1 MEIYDV
7 IIIGAGPAG
16 LTAAVYAGRYLLNTI
31 VIGVT
36 PGGTMTEAHKVCNFP
51 SYKSI
56 SGIELMQK
64 IIEQVRDLGIDIKQ
78 EEVKEIKIQENQ
90 KFSGLQKS
98 KTIFAENKIFE
109 VKTNNSTY
117 KTKKIILA
125 IGRKKEKLNVK
136 GEEKFLGKGVSYCT
150 ICDASF
156 FKNKIVAVIGG
167 SNAALTS
174 ALLLA
179 ENAKKVY
186 LIYRKGKF
194 FRAEPFW
201 IKQVEKNKKIKTMF
215 NSNVKEIYGDEKV
228 KGVKLNN
235 EKDIEVSG
243 IFIEIGSIPNKE
255 FPKQLNLETEESY
268 IKINKKQETSIKGI
282 YAAGDITNNSL
293 KQMITAC
300 GEGAIAAT
308 SAYEEIKLRKDV
320 KGGKRND

>member
-1 MEIYDV
+1 MEIYDL

-16 LTAAVYAGRYLLNTI
+16 LTAAIYARRYLLNTI
-31 VIGVT
+31 IIGRT
-36 PGGTMTEAHKVCNFP
+36 PGGTITEAHKVCNFP

-56 SGIELMQK
+56 SGIELMK
-64 IIEQVRDLGIDIKQ
+64 KTIEQVKDLGIDIKQ
-78 EEVKEIKIQENQ
+78 EEVKEIK
-90 KFSGLQKS
+90 K
-98 KTIFAENKIFE
+98 NKIFE
-109 VKTNNSTY
+109 VKTNNLTY

-136 GEEKFLGKGVSYCT
+136 GEDKFLGKGVSYCAV
-150 ICDASF
+150 CDASF

-167 SNAALTS
+167 SNAALTT

-186 LIYRKGKF
+186 IIYRKEKF
-194 FRAEPFW
+194 FRAEPLW
-201 IKQVEKNKKIKTMF
+201 VKQVEKNKKIKTLF
-215 NSNVKEIYGDEKV
+215 NSNLKEIYGDEKV
-228 KGVKLNN
+228 KGAKLNN
-235 EKDIEVSG
+235 EKDIKVSG

-255 FPKQLNLETEESY
+255 FPKQLNLETEKGY

-293 KQMITAC
+293 KQIITAC

-308 SAYEEIKLRKDV
+308 STYKEIKKDQ
-320 KGGKRND
+320 K

>member
-1 MEIYDV
+1 MEIYDL
-7 IIIGAGPAG
+7 IIVGAGPAG

-31 VIGVT
+31 VIGIT
-36 PGGTMTEAHKVCNFP
+36 PGGTITEAHKVCNFP

-56 SGIELMQK
+56 SGIELIKK
-64 IIEQVRDLGIDIKQ
+64 IIEQVKDLGIDIKQ
-78 EEVKEIKIQENQ
+78 EEVKEIK
-90 KFSGLQKS
+90 K
-98 KTIFAENKIFE
+98 NKIFE

-136 GEEKFLGKGVSYCT
+136 GEDKFLGKGVSYCAV
-150 ICDASF
+150 CDASF

-179 ENAKKVY
+179 KHAKKVY
-186 LIYRKGKF
+186 IIYRKEKF
-194 FRAEPFW
+194 FRAEPLW
-201 IKQVEKNKKIKTMF
+201 VKQVGKNKKIKTLF
-215 NSNVKEIYGDEKV
+215 NSNLKEIYGDEKV
-228 KGVKLNN
+228 KGAKLNN
-235 EKDIEVSG
+235 EKDIKVSG

-255 FPKQLNLETEESY
+255 FPKQLNLETEKGY

-308 SAYEEIKLRKDV
+308 SAYKEIKKDQ
-320 KGGKRND
+320 K

>member
-1 MEIYDV
+1 MEIYDL

-16 LTAAVYAGRYLLNTI
+16 LTAAVYAGRYLLNII
-31 VIGVT
+31 VIGIT
-36 PGGTMTEAHKVCNFP
+36 PGGTMTEAYKVCNFP
-51 SYKSI
+51 SYKNI
-56 SGIELMQK
+56 SGIELMKK
-64 IIEQVRDLGIDIKQ
+64 IIEQVKDLGIDIKQ

-90 KFSGLQKS
+90 RFSGLQKS

-136 GEEKFLGKGVSYCT
+136 GEDKFLGKGVSYCA

-156 FKNKIVAVIGG
+156 FKNKIVAVVGG

-186 LIYRKGKF
+186 IIYRKEKF

-201 IKQVEKNKKIKTMF
+201 IKQVEKNKKIKTLF
-215 NSNVKEIYGDEKV
+215 NSNLKEIYGDGKV
-228 KGVKLNN
+228 KGAKLDNG
-235 EKDIEVSG
+235 KDIKISG
-243 IFIEIGSIPNKE
+243 IFIEIGSVPNKE
-255 FPKQLNLETEESY
+255 FPKRLNLKTEKGY

-282 YAAGDITNNSL
+282 YAAGDITNNPL

-300 GEGAIAAT
+300 GEGAIAAS
-308 SAYEEIKLRKDV
+308 SAYEEIKKDQ
-320 KGGKRND
+320 K

>member
-1 MEIYDV
+1 MEIYDL
-7 IIIGAGPAG
+7 IIVGAGPAG

-31 VIGVT
+31 VIGIT
-36 PGGTMTEAHKVCNFP
+36 PGGTITEAHKVCNFP

-56 SGIELMQK
+56 SGIELIKK
-64 IIEQVRDLGIDIKQ
+64 IIEQVKDLGIDIKQ
-78 EEVKEIKIQENQ
+78 EEVKEIK
-90 KFSGLQKS
+90 K
-98 KTIFAENKIFE
+98 NKIFE

-136 GEEKFLGKGVSYCT
+136 GEDKFLGKGVSYCAV
-150 ICDASF
+150 CDASF

-179 ENAKKVY
+179 KHAKKVY
-186 LIYRKGKF
+186 IIYRKEKF
-194 FRAEPFW
+194 FRAEPLW
-201 IKQVEKNKKIKTMF
+201 VKQVGKNKKIKTLF
-215 NSNVKEIYGDEKV
+215 NSNLKEIYGDEKV

-235 EKDIEVSG
+235 EKDIKVSG

-255 FPKQLNLETEESY
+255 FPKQLNLETEKGY

-308 SAYEEIKLRKDV
+308 SAYKEIKKDQ
-320 KGGKRND
+320 K